1 MRNQTQ
7 ATAHAPARALYSVK
21 EFARRHSG
29 CLTEGAL
36 RALIFHDR
44 DGFATKCVKRIGR
57 KVTID
62 EGAFYRWLDGQNSGE
77 AD

>member
-1 MRNQTQ
+1 MSTTTTEPSRKF
-7 ATAHAPARALYSVK
+7 YSVK

-44 DGFATKCVKRIGR
+44 DAFASKCVKRIGR

-62 EGAFYRWLDGQNSGE
+62 ELEFYAWVDQQNRSR